1 MPVYIEFVHGGELV
15 FEHTDPDA
23 EMCQSFLIHLKC
35 GRDISTEDV
44 KSCKSEVSCILS
56 DAVVV

>member
-1 MPVYIEFVHGGELV
+1 MHGGELL

-23 EMCQSFLIHLKC
+23 EMCPPFLIHLKC

-44 KSCKSEVSCILS
+44 RSCKCEVSCLLG